1 MPESTPFNR
10 RASDQIAPPNQHDP
24 ESSLGSAGSVID
36 RRVADR
42 RRLAALGASDA
53 NAQSAPTPS
62 ASAKPGATG
71 LERRRGPG
79 RRLSDFVKAAEEG
92 ELTQE
97 QFLFVMAIQAF
108 KHSNNVQFPSWTD
121 VLEVMRLLGYRKTC
135 RSELNLRNCEDWQE
149 PSDNPASV
157 RPRRWQERF
166 RLHPQDDHREA
177 A

>member
-1 MPESTPFNR
+1 MPDSTPFNR
-10 RASDQIAPPNQHDP
+10 RASDQAAPAGQHAAED
-24 ESSLGSAGSVID
+24 SLGSKGSVVD

-42 RRLAALGASDA
+42 RRLAALSDHGADV
-53 NAQSAPTPS
+53 
-62 ASAKPGATG
+62 ASERNSTLPAKSGTTG

-108 KHSNNVQFPSWTD
+108 KQSNNVQFPSWTD

-166 RLHPQDDHREA
+166 RLHVEDDQREA